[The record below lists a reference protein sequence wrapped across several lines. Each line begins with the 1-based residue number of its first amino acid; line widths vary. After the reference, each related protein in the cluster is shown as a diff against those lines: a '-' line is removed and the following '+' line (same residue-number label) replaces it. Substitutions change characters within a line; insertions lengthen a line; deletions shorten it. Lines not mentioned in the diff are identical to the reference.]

1 MYINPPFLPKIS
13 LEKGIVLMVGV
24 VVTGL
29 ADVEAALI
37 ELREL
42 EWRFGVK
49 DYRLGFSATATDIPA
64 HLMQPEVGDIAGDYS
79 ETLLTNASGKEL
91 LVRKLDSRRPRT
103 PLGVGEVTRRAVL
116 MTWLDTLLVRDAVTG
131 EVVDAMDKRI
141 VWEASTCLWRGEPF
155 NWKRIKAALS
165 YPRST
170 SRLSQR
176 YQEAL
181 ARLLCRAAGVSERNA
196 KGYLS
201 RESGYFGS
209 AARRESL
216 GFGAVKW

>member
-1 MYINPPFLPKIS
+1 MCARMCVVIYINPPFLPKIS
-13 LEKGIVLMVGV
+13 LEKGIILMVGV

-49 DYRLGFSATATDIPA
+49 DYRLGFSATATDIPVR
-64 HLMQPEVGDIAGDYS
+64 LMQPEVGDIAGDFS
-79 ETLLTNASGKEL
+79 ETLLTNAAGKEL

-103 PLGVGEVTRRAVL
+103 PLGVGEVARLEALWAWLGMLSDEMDRR
-116 MTWLDTLLVRDAVTG
+116 
-131 EVVDAMDKRI
+131 VVWA
-141 VWEASTCLWRGEPF
+141 ASFALARGEAF
-155 NWKRIKAALS
+155 DWGHVKRVLRH
-165 YPRST
+165 PRT
-170 SRLSQR
+170 PSRIGGQYR
-176 YQEAL
+176 EAL
-181 ARLLCRAAGVSERNA
+181 AKLLCRAAGVSERHA
-196 KGYLS
+196 KGYLA